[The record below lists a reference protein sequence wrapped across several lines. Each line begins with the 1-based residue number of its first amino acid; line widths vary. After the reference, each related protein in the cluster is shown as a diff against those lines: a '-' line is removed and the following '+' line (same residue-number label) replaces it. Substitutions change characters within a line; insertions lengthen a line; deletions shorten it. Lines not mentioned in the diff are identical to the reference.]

1 MSDLLPLVAV
11 SLKMYLGVAATRA
24 WVAGVLGVAA
34 RLDACARQSRIAS
47 LTSSKEQS

>member
-11 SLKMYLGVAATRA
+11 SLKMYLGAATRA